1 MMENKIE
8 EKTLSVAEP
17 AVKKNSAGRK
27 KTTAAKAKKQSV
39 PAAKKAVITKR
50 SRKTASKAAVKKT
63 AATIKKV
70 QPASQ
75 SSKTDI
81 RSETAVKETPAAAV
95 QPGETGIWKNFWQ
108 CLKKYFTFSGRASR
122 YEYFSFGLCFFFITL
137 VTSFFGI
144 FSQFLSWV
152 STLCYLLLLIP
163 MFSVLSRRFHDIG
176 KNLWNGFFNWIVYGV
191 ISAFVV
197 GTVFAIFSAASA
209 KLAVFGTLPYAL
221 ITFVLFVIAASLR
234 CLIYVCRRG
243 QTEANKYGDVPVLNN
258 PSAEKTAFWIIV
270 FYFSLNIFFYVL
282 MTVLTY
288 TYQKDLQENTLKTE
302 AQFILSQRAIDKIYT
317 EELSYAWLNNQS
329 ALDLQ
334 LLPPDMPV
342 AGGTGIVSA
351 LGLPVNF
358 YGFLESYLIVMWNVD
373 TDTCHTILNTPW
385 RLHGLQLVQIRQNQA
400 PAVALTNSSQ
410 CYPCMDGNCEIA
422 WIIQ

>member
-1 MMENKIE
+1 MMENQTE
-8 EKTLSVAEP
+8 EKTLSAAEP
-17 AVKKNSAGRK
+17 AVKTNSAGRK
-27 KTTAAKAKKQSV
+27 TTTAKTKKQTETAAKKTSTA
-39 PAAKKAVITKR
+39 KR
-50 SRKTASKAAVKKT
+50 SSKTASKAAMKKT
-63 AATIKKV
+63 AATTKKAK
-70 QPASQ
+70 PAA
-75 SSKTDI
+75 KNRNADVRTDM
-81 RSETAVKETPAAAV
+81 AVKETPSAAAE
-95 QPGETGIWKNFWQ
+95 PMETGIWKNFWK

-122 YEYFSFGLCFFFITL
+122 YEYFSFGLCFFCITL
-137 VTSFFGI
+137 VTSILGA

-152 STLCYLLLLIP
+152 STLCYLLLIIP
-163 MFSVLSRRFHDIG
+163 MFAVLSRRFHDIG
-176 KNLWNGFFNWIVYGV
+176 KNLWNGFFNWIVYGL
-191 ISAFVV
+191 ISALIV
-197 GTVFAIFSAASA
+197 GTVFVIFSAAPV
-209 KLAVFGTLPYAL
+209 KLAVLGALSYAL
-221 ITFVLFVIAASLR
+221 ITFVLFGIAVSLR
-234 CLIYVCRRG
+234 CLVYVCRRG
-243 QTEANKYGDVPVLNN
+243 QTETNQYGDVPVLNN
-258 PSAEKTAFWIIV
+258 PATEKTAFWIIV

-317 EELSYAWLNNQS
+317 EELSYTWLNNQS

-342 AGGTGIVSA
+342 TGGTGIVSA

-422 WIIQ
+422 WLIQ